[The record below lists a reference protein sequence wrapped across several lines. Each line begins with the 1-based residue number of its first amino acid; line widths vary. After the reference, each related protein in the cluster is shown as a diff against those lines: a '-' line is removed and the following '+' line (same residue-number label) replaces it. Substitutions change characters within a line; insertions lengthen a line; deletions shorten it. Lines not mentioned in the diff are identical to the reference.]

1 MTPDLQ
7 SATHVLAF
15 MYMHICKPVISS
27 LLAGMALVILGLV
40 AVTVQTQ
47 RSRDT

>member
-1 MTPDLQ
+1 VVPIQIL
-7 SATHVLAF
+7 
-15 MYMHICKPVISS
+15 
-27 LLAGMALVILGLV
+27 GMALVILGLV